1 MSNNVYNFGAGPAT
15 LPPSVIDQVKS
26 NLHNFSDG
34 MSIMEISHRSGAFK
48 DYANQSEV
56 NIRKLLNISD
66 DYAVLFLQ
74 GGATSQFTMVPQNL
88 SERRS
93 NEKHQIK
100 GSANYLITGS
110 WSKKAADYAKFHT
123 SVNTVYDSSKNSF
136 TSIKNIKEL
145 NINPDVDYFY
155 YCANETIHGL
165 EIHETPDISS
175 PIICDMSST
184 LCTRPINI
192 NDFDLIFAGAQKNLG
207 IAGLTIVIVKKELIN
222 GKAKHLPPLLR
233 YESHSLDNS
242 MLNTSPVF
250 AWYVAGLVFEWI
262 IVQGGLELMAE
273 LNQEKSSLLYDFI
286 DNSKLYKNAVDP
298 KYRSWVNI
306 PFTITSNNLDERFL
320 NEAKCE
326 GLMNLKGHRTL
337 GGMRAS
343 VYNAMPIEGVKKL
356 IAFMENF
363 ETNNIEDV

>member
-1 MSNNVYNFGAGPAT
+1 
-15 LPPSVIDQVKS
+15 
-26 NLHNFSDG
+26 
-34 MSIMEISHRSGAFK
+34 
-48 DYANQSEV
+48 
-56 NIRKLLNISD
+56 
-66 DYAVLFLQ
+66 
-74 GGATSQFTMVPQNL
+74 MVPQNL
-88 SERRS
+88 SEWLP
-93 NEKHQIK
+93 NKKYQIN
-100 GSANYLITGS
+100 GSANYLITGG
-110 WSKKAADYAKFHT
+110 WSNKAADYAKFHT
-123 SVNTVYDSSKNSF
+123 SVNTVYDSSENSY
-136 TSIKNIKEL
+136 TSVRDIKDW

-222 GKAKHLPPLLR
+222 GKAEHLPPLLR

-250 AWYVAGLVFEWI
+250 AWYVAGLVFNWI
-262 IVQGGLELMAE
+262 ITQGGLQSMSE

-286 DNSKLYKNAVDP
+286 DDSQLYKNSVNP

-306 PFTITSNNLDERFL
+306 PFTMTNKNLDEWFL
-320 NEAKCE
+320 KEASNE
-326 GLMNLKGHRTL
+326 GLMNLKGHRTV

-363 ETNNIEDV
+363 ETTNFKDV

>member
-15 LPPSVIDQVKS
+15 LPSSVIEQVKS
-26 NLHNFSDG
+26 NLNDFSNG
-34 MSIMEISHRSGAFK
+34 MSIMEVSHRSSTFK
-48 DYANQSEV
+48 DYADQSEFSF
-56 NIRKLLNISD
+56 RKLLNITD
-66 DYAVLFLQ
+66 DYVVLFLQ
-74 GGATSQFTMVPQNL
+74 GGATFQFTMVPQNL

-93 NEKHQIK
+93 DNNHQIK
-100 GSANYLITGS
+100 GSANYLITGE

-123 SVNTVYDSSKNSF
+123 SVNTVYDSLENSY
-136 TSIKNIKEL
+136 TSIREIKDW

-155 YCANETIHGL
+155 YCANETVHGL
-165 EIHETPDISS
+165 EIHETPNISS

-207 IAGLTIVIVKKELIN
+207 IAGLTIVIAKKELIN
-222 GKAKHLPPLLR
+222 SRAKHLPPFLR
-233 YESHSLDNS
+233 YESHSVDNS

-262 IVQGGLELMAE
+262 IAQGGLESMSE

-286 DNSKLYKNAVDP
+286 DHSQLYKNAVDP

-306 PFTITSNNLDERFL
+306 PFTMTSNNLDKRFL
-320 NEAKCE
+320 KEANNE
-326 GLMNLKGHRTL
+326 GLMNLKGHRTV

-343 VYNAMPIEGVKKL
+343 VYNAMPVEGVKKL
-356 IAFMENF
+356 IVFMKDF
-363 ETNNIEDV
+363 ETANFKDV